1 MNKIMKQISVVV
13 AVLLGAMA
21 LFGATVP
28 AISAGTVL
36 VIVNDQP
43 ITAFDID
50 QRIKISELLGD
61 APNAN
66 SRKAVLQELINDVL
80 KRVEAERFKA
90 MPSKKQVDDAM
101 ARLAKN
107 ASLNEDGLAKQLKS
121 KGINMGAVRNQVA
134 VSIAFNRLIQS

>member
-101 ARLAKN
+101 ARVQRGIRVL
-107 ASLNEDGLAKQLKS
+107 EDQLDRPK
-121 KGINMGAVRNQVA
+121 
-134 VSIAFNRLIQS
+134 L